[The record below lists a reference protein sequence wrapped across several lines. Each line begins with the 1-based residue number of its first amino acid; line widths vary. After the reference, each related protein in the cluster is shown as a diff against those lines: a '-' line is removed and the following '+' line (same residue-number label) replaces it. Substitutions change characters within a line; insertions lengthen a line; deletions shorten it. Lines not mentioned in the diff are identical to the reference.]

1 MNLVIKILFPICVL
15 LAWISSNVSRQGAIA
30 YTIFSIALG
39 YFLLRNQ
46 KKYQKEKYQKESNN
60 QDALKKWELEY
71 EQQKIKRHQQS
82 ERDKQRR
89 EKILEKDR
97 LRKEKRARR
106 EEEERL
112 WKEKLARLREEERL
126 ELIRK
131 FGELGATKIRKKEI
145 WLDAPLE
152 AVIKSWGQP
161 DSQTAAGRQLRL
173 RYGIPPGGSR
183 AKNWVVLKKVS
194 DRRQY
199 VVTDFN
205 SETRY

>member
-89 EKILEKDR
+89 EKILEKER

-112 WKEKLARLREEERL
+112 WKEKLARLREEERPAPPPPPPA
-126 ELIRK
+126 
-131 FGELGATKIRKKEI
+131 LGATKIRKKEI
-145 WLDAPLE
+145 RLDAPLE

>member
-89 EKILEKDR
+89 EKILER
-97 LRKEKRARR
+97 ETRQIARGR
-106 EEEERL
+106 TTR
-112 WKEKLARLREEERL
+112 
-126 ELIRK
+126 
-131 FGELGATKIRKKEI
+131 THSEI
-145 WLDAPLE
+145 W
-152 AVIKSWGQP
+152 
-161 DSQTAAGRQLRL
+161 
-173 RYGIPPGGSR
+173 
-183 AKNWVVLKKVS
+183 
-194 DRRQY
+194 
-199 VVTDFN
+199 
-205 SETRY
+205 

>member
-1 MNLVIKILFPICVL
+1 M
-15 LAWISSNVSRQGAIA
+15 G
-30 YTIFSIALG
+30 LG
-39 YFLLRNQ
+39 YVLLRNQ
-46 KKYQKEKYQKESNN
+46 KKYQKEINRQAS
-60 QDALKKWELEY
+60 LKKWEVEY
-71 EQQKIKRHQQS
+71 EQQKIKRQQQS

-89 EKILEKDR
+89 EKILEKER

-112 WKEKLARLREEERL
+112 WKEKLARLREKERL
-126 ELIRK
+126 EQIQR
-131 FGELGATKIRKKEI
+131 FGEFGAAKIRKKEI

-152 AVIKSWGQP
+152 AVIESWGQP

-194 DRRQY
+194 DRRHY
-199 VVTDFN
+199 VVTDYN

>member
-82 ERDKQRR
+82 ERDKQKGKDSRKRKATERETGTTRR
-89 EKILEKDR
+89 GRKIMER
-97 LRKEKRARR
+97 ETRQIARGR
-106 EEEERL
+106 TTR
-112 WKEKLARLREEERL
+112 
-126 ELIRK
+126 
-131 FGELGATKIRKKEI
+131 THSEI
-145 WLDAPLE
+145 W
-152 AVIKSWGQP
+152 
-161 DSQTAAGRQLRL
+161 
-173 RYGIPPGGSR
+173 
-183 AKNWVVLKKVS
+183 
-194 DRRQY
+194 
-199 VVTDFN
+199 
-205 SETRY
+205 